1 MNEAIKLKAN
11 KDEIKNALL
20 FLEGKMKEIVMVL
33 ADFQRKNIEVIGSK
47 QMLQCLSCD
56 YPYFDEK
63 LSRKENHPSSTPQH
77 RCNTAR
83 TMKSRK
89 TKLLKTEK

>member
-1 MNEAIKLKAN
+1 MNEGLRMKAN
-11 KDEIKNALL
+11 KDEIRKAFL
-20 FLEGKMKEIVMVL
+20 FLEGKIKEIVVVL

-47 QMLQCLSCD
+47 QLMQCLSCD

-63 LSRKENHPSSTPQH
+63 INAKENNYTSTPIP

-89 TKLLKTEK
+89 TKLLRT